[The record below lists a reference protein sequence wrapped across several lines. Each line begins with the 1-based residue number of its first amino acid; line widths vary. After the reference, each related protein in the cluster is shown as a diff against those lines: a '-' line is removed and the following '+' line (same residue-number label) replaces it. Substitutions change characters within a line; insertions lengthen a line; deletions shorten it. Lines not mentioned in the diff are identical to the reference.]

1 MEAAIISKA
10 NTNIIKKI
18 LVILKPFI
26 ENNVS
31 VMIGRIIF
39 RTKSKDRTE
48 GKANTKEALILKLPN
63 QWWLIKPIL
72 VLIPTIKG
80 NKELLGLQI
89 L

>member
-1 MEAAIISKA
+1 MEAQSLKKT
-10 NTNIIKKI
+10 NTNIIKKFLLI
-18 LVILKPFI
+18 SKPSF
-26 ENNVS
+26 ENNVQGI
-31 VMIGRIIF
+31 IGRIIF